1 MEKYLIFTLHHM
13 KINSKWIKH
22 THEEV
27 KIMTLDNIG
36 ESCDPGLGN
45 GFLDMIS
52 KTQVIKVRVYWASS
66 KLKAFTHE
74 KSLQESEK

>member
-1 MEKYLIFTLHHM
+1 
-13 KINSKWIKH
+13 
-22 THEEV
+22 
-27 KIMTLDNIG
+27 MTLDNIG

-74 KSLQESEK
+74 KLLQESEK